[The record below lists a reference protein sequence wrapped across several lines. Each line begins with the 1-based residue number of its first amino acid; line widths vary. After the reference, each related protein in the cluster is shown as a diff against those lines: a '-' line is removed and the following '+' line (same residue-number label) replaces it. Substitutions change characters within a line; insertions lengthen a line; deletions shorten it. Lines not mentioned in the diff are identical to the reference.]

1 MIILNMEKYM
11 KRKLKN
17 KLKEVNWYEVTRKL
31 VILLIII
38 GLLLIPILLH
48 LDEPS
53 IEEPKEIR
61 AIIGEASGEGY
72 LGMLHIA
79 SAIRNRGHLKGVYG
93 VNALHIKF
101 MPFWVWEQAKRAWE
115 ESEYNRTHT
124 GDHWGSK
131 KYDKKWI
138 VKMEANP
145 KLVKVYEYKN
155 HVWYKEIK

>member
-11 KRKLKN
+11 KN
-17 KLKEVNWYEVTRKL
+17 KVKEIDWYEVTRKL
-31 VILLIII
+31 LIIAA
-38 GLLLIPILLH
+38 LIITILWINSTL
-48 LDEPS
+48 PK
-53 IEEPKEIR
+53 EEKEIR

-79 SAIRNRGHLKGVYG
+79 SAIRNKGHLKGVYG
-93 VNALHIKF
+93 LNAPHIQTE
-101 MPFWVWEQAKRAWE
+101 PPWVWKQAKKAWK

-131 KYDKKWI
+131 KYDKDWI
-138 VKMEANP
+138 ARMEASPNF
-145 KLVKVYEYKN
+145 VKVYEYKN